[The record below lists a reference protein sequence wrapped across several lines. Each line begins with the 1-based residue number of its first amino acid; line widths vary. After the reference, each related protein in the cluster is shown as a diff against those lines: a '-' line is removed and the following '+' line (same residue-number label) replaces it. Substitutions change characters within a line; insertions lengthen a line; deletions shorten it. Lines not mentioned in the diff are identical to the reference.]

1 MRRKKLANKIVSILM
16 AGLMLVSTPMSAL
29 ATDGEI
35 QQMEDQIEVQTSM
48 DNEEITE
55 NDDSLTEEMIGEDA
69 EENVILQEEDCNRKQ
84 QGRDHRKEGRK
95 DKDHS
100 QIR

>member
-35 QQMEDQIEVQTSM
+35 QQMADQIEVQASM

-69 EENVILQEEDCNRKQ
+69 EEDVILQEDCNRKQ

>member
-35 QQMEDQIEVQTSM
+35 QQMTDQIEVQTSM

-84 QGRDHRKEGRK
+84 
-95 DKDHS
+95 
-100 QIR
+100 

>member
-1 MRRKKLANKIVSILM
+1 
-16 AGLMLVSTPMSAL
+16 MLVSTPMSAL

-100 QIR
+100 

>member
-16 AGLMLVSTPMSAL
+16 AGLMLVSTPMSVL

-84 QGRDHRKEGRK
+84 
-95 DKDHS
+95 
-100 QIR
+100 